1 MLKDMTGLTGV
12 VILLAGYFAVITTI
26 PLWFIHMIYEFIKVD
41 QGFFTIVFA
50 NFGLGLLQG
59 LIGWA
64 LIVIGYVV
72 AEIK

>member
-1 MLKDMTGLTGV
+1 MLKSITSCFL
-12 VILLAGYFAVITTI
+12 LLAGYFAVITTI